1 MNKAMIVSALPRL
14 LLGLLAA
21 YGGVL
26 HFTMDVSVWKSSFL
40 SSLAQTGYLWQI
52 IGVLNF
58 AGGVSLILNR
68 YTILALLLLLPIT
81 FNIFLFHIFFFTTE
95 GLFIGIPMFAL
106 NIWCIWQN
114 RLSLKYLIHS
124 K

>member
-1 MNKAMIVSALPRL
+1 MKKAMIVSALPRL

-26 HFTMDVSVWKSSFL
+26 HFTMNVSVWKNSFL
-40 SSLAQTGYLWQI
+40 SSLEQTNYLWQI
-52 IGVLNF
+52 IGIINF
-58 AGGVSLILNR
+58 VSGVFLILNR
-68 YTILALLLLLPIT
+68 YKILALLMLLPIT

-106 NIWCIWQN
+106 NVWCLWQN
-114 RLSLKYLIHS
+114 RLSLKFLITS